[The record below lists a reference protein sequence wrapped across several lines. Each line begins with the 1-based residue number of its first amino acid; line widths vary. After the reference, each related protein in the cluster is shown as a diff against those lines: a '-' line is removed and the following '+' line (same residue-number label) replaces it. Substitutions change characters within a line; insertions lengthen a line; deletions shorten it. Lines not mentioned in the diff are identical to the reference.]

1 MTFKRPDKRN
11 FDETREIEAKAGI
24 IKRADGS
31 GYFRIGNT
39 TAYVAVYGP
48 KDTYLRFLK
57 DPTKGKLRCHYNM
70 MPFSGAGDRVRPG
83 GSRRSKEISK
93 VTENALLPVINLDN
107 FPNAIV
113 EVFIELPQ
121 TDAGTRCAGICAAS
135 IALADAGIPMKDM
148 VASVATGLV
157 KGEVVV
163 DISKEEEDIEDTVD
177 IPIAVIPRSG
187 KISLL
192 QMDGIIGKEEV
203 KKAIELGREACKKI
217 YDVQK
222 KALKE
227 RYGELK

>member
-11 FDETREIEAKAGI
+11 IDETREIEAKAGI

-39 TAYVAVYGP
+39 TAYAAVYGP

-192 QMDGIIGKEEV
+192 QMDGIIKKEEV